1 MSQEKLPQ
9 VLIVEDDERQSLM
22 LCKYLKSQQ
31 YEAIPARTGQE
42 ALREIHQAEVVILD
56 VNLPD
61 MNGFDILAHIRE
73 SKNHI
78 PVLMLSVLSDT
89 PYKVR
94 GLKGGADDY
103 LPKPY
108 DLVELEARIE
118 ALIRRKNY
126 TEQLQFDALLI
137 NRTEHQVKVGDQV
150 LDLSK
155 LELDFLWYVAQ
166 KPEKAFSRE
175 ELLEN
180 VWGPQFDGVE
190 RVVDVMVVALRK
202 KLGRNYLETVRGI
215 GYRFNPAPMT
225 EAES

>member
-1 MSQEKLPQ
+1 MLQDKFPR

-22 LCKYLKSQQ
+22 LSKYLAVHQ
-31 YEAIPARTGQE
+31 YEVIAAKTGQQ
-42 ALREIHQAEVVILD
+42 ALRELHQADVVILD

-61 MNGFDILAHIRE
+61 MNGFEILAHIRE
-73 SKNHI
+73 QKNHI

-108 DLVELEARIE
+108 DLLELEARVE
-118 ALIRRKNY
+118 ALIRRKAY
-126 TEQLQFDALLI
+126 TEQLQFDGLLI
-137 NRTEHQVKVGDQV
+137 DRTEHQVKVGENT
-150 LDLSK
+150 LELSK
-155 LELDFLWYVAQ
+155 LELDFLWLMAQ

-180 VWGPQFDGVE
+180 VWGPDFDGVE

-215 GYRFNPAPMT
+215 GYRFNPAPV
-225 EAES
+225 

>member
-1 MSQEKLPQ
+1 MLQDKFPR

-22 LCKYLKSQQ
+22 LSKYLAVHQ
-31 YEAIPARTGQE
+31 YEVIAAKTGQQ
-42 ALREIHQAEVVILD
+42 ALRELHQADVVILD

-61 MNGFDILAHIRE
+61 MNGFEILAHIRE
-73 SKNHI
+73 QKNHI

-108 DLVELEARIE
+108 DLLELEARVE
-118 ALIRRKNY
+118 ALIRRKAY
-126 TEQLQFDALLI
+126 TEQLQFDGLLI
-137 NRTEHQVKVGDQV
+137 DRTEHQVKVGEQT
-150 LDLSK
+150 LELSK
-155 LELDFLWYVAQ
+155 LELDFLWLMAQ

-180 VWGPQFDGVE
+180 VWGPDFDGVE

-215 GYRFNPAPMT
+215 GYRFNPAPV
-225 EAES
+225 